1 MKHASLNGHKLII
14 LGFGSITPAVLPLI
28 LKHIDI
34 KPSQIEVI
42 AANSGNQHLTEQVV
56 GVAFTKFKLT
66 QTNYE
71 SFLKPRLN
79 KGDILL
85 NLTFGISSFDLIELC
100 RQQQA
105 MYLDTDIGNWSSV
118 NPSQN
123 SAHESRLELTKKK
136 QQLKSGPTALVM
148 HGANP
153 GLITHF
159 AKRAVLEV
167 AKKTLAEE
175 LINELRANNRWG
187 ELAQKS
193 HILAMHMVE
202 KDTQGR
208 ASNQPIT
215 TTEYSNTW
223 SVDSWLYEAGQNAAF
238 VLGEHES
245 ALPSYAVSRD
255 NIINHSRIIE
265 LNKRGAEVQVKSFLP
280 STNIFQG
287 FLILHEEIFALGE
300 LFLKKNKNSTYQ
312 PSIYFVYH
320 PCQNA
325 ITAMHDAAMQG
336 WPSSISKPK
345 RILLDDI
352 VEGQD
357 ELGMLIFQNNSPN
370 IYWFGSRLSIHEVR
384 RLAANNNAT
393 TLQVSAG
400 VLAGLVWIIKNPQL
414 GLIEPE
420 QVDFEQALEIASP
433 YLGVL
438 EGRWATWPNSPIK
451 QSTINPWQLSEF
463 LVNSL

>member
-28 LKHIDI
+28 LKHIDVDL
-34 KPSQIEVI
+34 SQIEVI
-42 AANSGNQHLTEQVV
+42 AASNGKQHLAEQV
-56 GVAFTKFKLT
+56 GIAFTKFKLT
-66 QTNYE
+66 QTNYQ

-85 NLTFGISSFDLIELC
+85 NLSFGISSFDLIELC
-100 RQQQA
+100 HQQQA

-123 SAHESRLELTKKK
+123 SAYESRLELTKKK
-136 QQLKSGPTALVM
+136 QQFNSGPTALVM

-153 GLITHF
+153 GLVTHF

-167 AKKTLAEE
+167 AKKTLSEE
-175 LINELRANNRWG
+175 LINELRASNSWG
-187 ELAQKS
+187 ELAQRS

-202 KDTQGR
+202 KDTQGS
-208 ASNQPIT
+208 ASKSMV

-223 SVDSWLYEAGQNAAF
+223 SVDSWLYEAGQNVAF

-245 ALPSYAVSRD
+245 ALPSSAVSRD
-255 NIINHSRIIE
+255 NIINYSRIIE
-265 LNKRGAEVQVKSFLP
+265 LNKRGAEIQVKSFLP

-300 LFLKKNKNSTYQ
+300 LFSKANKNSTYQ

-325 ITAMHDAAMQG
+325 ITAMHDVAMQG
-336 WPSSISKPK
+336 WPNSTSKPK

-357 ELGMLIFQNNSPN
+357 ELGMLIFQKNSPH
-370 IYWFGSRLSIHEVR
+370 IYWFGSRLSIHEAR
-384 RLAANNNAT
+384 RLAVNNNAT

-400 VLAGLVWIIKNPQL
+400 ILAGLVWIIKNPQS

-420 QVDFEQALEIASP
+420 QVNFEQALEIANP
-433 YLGVL
+433 YLGTL
-438 EGRWATWPNSPIK
+438 EGCWTTWPNSSIK

-463 LVNSL
+463 LVSSL